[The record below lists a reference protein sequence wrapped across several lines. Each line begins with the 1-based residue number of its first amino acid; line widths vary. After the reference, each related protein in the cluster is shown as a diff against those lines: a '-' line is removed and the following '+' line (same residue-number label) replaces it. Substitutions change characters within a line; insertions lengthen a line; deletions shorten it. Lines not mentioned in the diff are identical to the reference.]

1 MSPSAVDRAL
11 GELTAEYAGYFA
23 ATMPSFPV
31 PLIHTITAPAAMRLL
46 LAELPEQMHGIS
58 LHTMVGVNRRL
69 FAAFGGRRCVTTP
82 EPAQPGTEGDFVALA
97 AQAVDIGDEHA
108 IKICEAAGR
117 ENTLYPDPR
126 YLAATNAAL
135 TLIRNQ

>member
-1 MSPSAVDRAL
+1 
-11 GELTAEYAGYFA
+11 
-23 ATMPSFPV
+23 
-31 PLIHTITAPAAMRLL
+31 
-46 LAELPEQMHGIS
+46 MHGIS

-108 IKICEAAGR
+108 IKICEAAAR
-117 ENTLYPDPR
+117 ENALRPDPR
-126 YLAATNAAL
+126 YLRAASTAL
-135 TLIRNQ
+135 VLIRNS